1 MSGSMSPNTAIFLEV
16 VFFLFAL
23 ACALALYLLL
33 RILITRTLVAAK
45 RPAGPFFLQLIMPAV
60 FILATLAFKVG
71 FIRRAFPFS
80 PKFYLFI
87 DAALVF
93 FLAFLF
99 VRLINASLVAWFAR
113 RQAPFPL
120 PRVLHGLILAVVYLV
135 VLFSVFKRVL
145 GINITPFLAT
155 SAILTMILG
164 LALQGVLSNILA
176 GMSLQFIKSFNRG
189 DWVKVKDVE
198 GVVLE
203 TNWRETRIL
212 DRASNV
218 ICIPNNVI
226 SAELVTNFNFP
237 DKKTA
242 LLFPVRAAFSAP
254 PAAVQ
259 EALLE
264 AARDVPEVLSAPT
277 PLAYIQAY
285 DDYGISYILKFWVT
299 DFARKDA
306 ILTKVGRL
314 IWYKFGRRGIEIPI
328 PVGERVAEI
337 VKAMG
342 PEKATAAVE
351 EQSLERNLRDLAV
364 SAFLR
369 YPAEGKGKKAGRL
382 LVGERE
388 VRALAAAVMRRKY
401 TAGEVI
407 FRQGDRGDSA
417 FVIASGLIRGEI
429 IYEEKGKKYSSDFK
443 VAPGGI
449 FGEMS
454 LFTGLPRTA
463 TGTVEQEA
471 ELLEIRQEDFG
482 RLLARN
488 PRLAEIMA
496 GLVAERNKRN
506 ADFLAKI
513 KELSAKDIAASCSK
527 KTILQRL
534 KGLIRLLKGKS

>member
-1 MSGSMSPNTAIFLEV
+1 MPGSMSPNAAFFLEV
-16 VFFLFAL
+16 VFFLFAV
-23 ACALALYLLL
+23 ACALALYTLL
-33 RILITRTLVAAK
+33 RIVINRTLVAAK
-45 RPAGPFFLQLIMPAV
+45 RPAGPFLAQLILPLV
-60 FILATLAFKVG
+60 FILVTLGFQLR

-99 VRLINASLVAWFAR
+99 IRLINAGLAAWYAR
-113 RQAPFPL
+113 RQAPFPV
-120 PRVLHGLILAVVYLV
+120 PRVLHGFILAIIYLV
-135 VLFSVFKRVL
+135 VLFAVLKRIL

-176 GMSLQFIKSFNRG
+176 GMSLHFTKSFNRG
-189 DWVKVKDVE
+189 DWVKVRDIE
-198 GVVLE
+198 GVIME

-218 ICIPNNVI
+218 ISIPNNVI
-226 SAELVTNFNFP
+226 SAELVTNFNLP

-242 LLFPVRAAFSAP
+242 LLFPVRAAFGVP
-254 PAAVQ
+254 PALVQ

-264 AARDVPEVLSAPT
+264 AAHNLPEVLSAPA

-285 DDYGISYILKFWVT
+285 DDYGISYALKFWVT
-299 DFARKDA
+299 DFARKDV

-314 IWYKFGRRGIEIPI
+314 IWYKFRRRGIEIPI
-328 PVGERVAEI
+328 PVSDRVADI
-337 VKAMG
+337 VKAVKK
-342 PEKATAAVE
+342 EESAVE
-351 EQSLERNLRDLAV
+351 QEKSRERNLRDLV
-364 SAFLR
+364 GSSFLR
-369 YPAEGKGKKAGRL
+369 YPEGPKAGKL
-382 LVGERE
+382 FVAERE
-388 VRALAAAVMRRKY
+388 VRDLAEAVRRRKY
-401 TAGEVI
+401 TTGEVL
-407 FRQGDRGDSA
+407 FRQGDRGQSA
-417 FVIASGLIRGEI
+417 FVVASGLVRGEI
-429 IYEEKGKKYSSDFK
+429 IYEEKNKKYSSEFK
-443 VAPGGI
+443 AGPGGI

-488 PRLAEIMA
+488 PGLAEVMA
-496 GLVAERNKRN
+496 GIVVERNKRN
-506 ADFLAKI
+506 AAFLAKI
-513 KELSAKDIAASCSK
+513 KELSAQDVALSCNK
-527 KTILQRL
+527 KSILQRL
-534 KGLIRLLKGKS
+534 KGLINLFKRRS

>member
-1 MSGSMSPNTAIFLEV
+1 MPGSMSPNAAFFLEV
-16 VFFLFAL
+16 VFFLFAV
-23 ACALALYLLL
+23 ACALALYTLL
-33 RILITRTLVAAK
+33 RIVINRTLVAAK
-45 RPAGPFFLQLIMPAV
+45 RPAGPFLAQLILPLV
-60 FILATLAFKVG
+60 FILVTLGFQLR

-99 VRLINASLVAWFAR
+99 IRLINASLAAWYAR
-113 RQAPFPL
+113 RQAPFPV
-120 PRVLHGLILAVVYLV
+120 PRVLHGFILAIIYLV
-135 VLFSVFKRVL
+135 VLFAVLKRIL

-176 GMSLQFIKSFNRG
+176 GMSLHFTKSFNRG
-189 DWVKVKDVE
+189 DWVKVRDIE
-198 GVVLE
+198 GVIME

-218 ICIPNNVI
+218 ISIPNNVI
-226 SAELVTNFNFP
+226 SAELVTNFNLP

-242 LLFPVRAAFSAP
+242 LLFPVRAAFGVP
-254 PAAVQ
+254 PALVQ

-264 AARDVPEVLSAPT
+264 AAHNLPEVLSAPA

-285 DDYGISYILKFWVT
+285 DDYGISYALKFWVT
-299 DFARKDA
+299 DFARKDV

-314 IWYKFGRRGIEIPI
+314 IWYKFRRRGIEIPI
-328 PVGERVAEI
+328 PVSDRVADI
-337 VKAMG
+337 VKAVKK
-342 PEKATAAVE
+342 EESAVE
-351 EQSLERNLRDLAV
+351 QEKSRERNLRDLV
-364 SAFLR
+364 GSSFLR
-369 YPAEGKGKKAGRL
+369 YPEGPKAGKL
-382 LVGERE
+382 FVAERE
-388 VRALAAAVMRRKY
+388 VRDLAEAVRRRKY
-401 TAGEVI
+401 TTGEVL
-407 FRQGDRGDSA
+407 FRQGDRGQSA
-417 FVIASGLIRGEI
+417 FVVASGLVRGEI
-429 IYEEKGKKYSSDFK
+429 IYEEKNKKYSSEFK
-443 VAPGGI
+443 AGPGGI

-488 PRLAEIMA
+488 PGLAEVMA
-496 GLVAERNKRN
+496 GIVAERNKRN
-506 ADFLAKI
+506 AAFLAKI
-513 KELSAKDIAASCSK
+513 KELSAQDVALSCNK
-527 KTILQRL
+527 KSILQRL
-534 KGLIRLLKGKS
+534 KGLIGLFKRRS